1 MDDRVAIGRFGGK
14 RLRACVVAVAC
25 LLGLF
30 LLLPLLVIFPTS
42 VSEEPFLSFPPEGFS
57 SRWYEE
63 VLEDP
68 VWRDAVWYSVR
79 VALASSCLAT
89 FVGTCAALG
98 LRRLSR
104 GGRAL
109 RTLFIAP
116 MVLPY
121 VVYAFGLYQVF
132 DTLRLIGSWWP
143 LVVGQACLAYP
154 IVFVAVSARLGSIDP
169 ALFRASASLGAAW
182 PTTVRR
188 IELPLIKGSIAA
200 GFIFSFAFSFDELV
214 VALFIGGAEQ
224 VTLPVQIFRSTEE
237 SASPEIAAIS
247 TLVTVLALVVIG
259 CSVVGLRRGARR
271 KRTVG

>member
-1 MDDRVAIGRFGGK
+1 MDDRAAIGRFGGK
-14 RLRACVVAVAC
+14 GVRGCVIAFAC
-25 LLGLF
+25 LLGVF

-42 VSEEPFLSFPPEGFS
+42 VTEEPFISFPPEGFS
-57 SRWYEE
+57 SRWYEN
-63 VLEDP
+63 VLGDA

-79 VALASSCLAT
+79 VALASACLAT
-89 FVGTCAALG
+89 LVGTSAALG
-98 LRRLSR
+98 VRRIRS
-104 GGRAL
+104 GGRAI
-109 RTLFIAP
+109 RALFVAP

-132 DTLRLIGSWWP
+132 DSLRLIGSTWP

-154 IVFVAVSARLGSIDP
+154 IVFVAVSASLASIDP
-169 ALFRASASLGAAW
+169 ALFRASASLGAGW

-188 IELPLIKGSIAA
+188 VELPLVKGSVAA

-247 TLVTVLALVVIG
+247 TLVTVLALVIIGLSVIVLRG
-259 CSVVGLRRGARR
+259 GVGR
-271 KRTVG
+271 KRAVG